1 MTLDQGRRR
10 LLGAGMTGAAVMG
23 LPHALVRASTG
34 TATATAPAT
43 VAPNHVRFALLGD
56 NPYSEQAEAA
66 FSSALAHAG
75 KDSAFIIHVGDI
87 KGGVESCSD
96 DLLERRIALLEAS
109 PRPLMLTPGDDEWT
123 DCSRLLAGAFDSLER
138 LQWLRQRIYAQARPL
153 GNAQQR
159 QTAQVTL
166 QFENQ
171 TQGNLLADPLDAAAV
186 ARIGLPEHQRWRA
199 GPARFVTLN
208 VPGSHLGFDSG
219 IAADMIQAH
228 ARAAS
233 RWLEQSAALA
243 TQEGSPV
250 LVIVLHA
257 EFVPSWLGPD
267 DFTSAEA
274 QSAHPYA
281 WFRQALYRTV
291 AQFDGA
297 VLLLHGDTHR
307 FATDRPWRKLADEPA
322 LAALPTYGLPGAL
335 IAERLR
341 RFARVRAIGSPAAAS
356 WIQVGI
362 THQPEAAVPVELA
375 VTPYLL

>member
-109 PRPLMLTPGDDEWT
+109 PRPLMLTPGDNEWT

-159 QTAQVTL
+159 Q
-166 QFENQ
+166 
-171 TQGNLLADPLDAAAV
+171 V

-243 TQEGSPV
+243 TREGSPV

-267 DFTSAEA
+267 DFISAEA

-291 AQFDGA
+291 TQFDGA

-335 IAERLR
+335 VAERLR